1 MELVHTVYVSHART
15 GLDAQALRDILAAS
29 VRHNDAAGITGFLLH
44 GHGLFMQVLEGDAKA
59 VEATMQ
65 RIIAD
70 SRHSQLRVLESGPI
84 ARREFSDWAMGFKDL
99 SADDLASE
107 LFRPFAGRALTL
119 QQLNLR
125 PRYALKLLRSIA
137 ERPQ

>member
-1 MELVHTVYVSHART
+1 MELVHTVYVSHARED
-15 GLDAQALRDILAAS
+15 LDAQALHDILAAS
-29 VRHNDAAGITGFLLH
+29 VRHNDASGITGFLLH

-65 RIIAD
+65 RILAD
-70 SRHSQLRVLESGPI
+70 TRHSQLRVLEHGPV

-99 SADDLASE
+99 DAEALASE
-107 LFRPFAGRALTL
+107 LFQPFAGRALTL
-119 QQLNLR
+119 AQLNLR

-137 ERPQ
+137 DRA

>member
-1 MELVHTVYVSHART
+1 MELVHTVYVSHARAD
-15 GLDAQALRDILAAS
+15 LDALALRDILAAS

-44 GHGLFMQVLEGDAKA
+44 GHGLFMQVLEGDAAA
-59 VEATMQ
+59 VDATMQ
-65 RIIAD
+65 RILAD
-70 SRHSQLRVLESGPI
+70 GRHSQLQVLEHGPV

-99 SADDLASE
+99 GAEDLAGE
-107 LFRPFAGRALTL
+107 LFQPFKGRALTL

-137 ERPQ
+137 ERP